1 MDLSSVVA
9 AVRGEPTNRSHD
21 LVHESGEHLGVSH
34 AAVREFSGEHAPRFV
49 HGDVEL
55 PPATPSPFSPLRS
68 RPLALADDAE
78 TSGVHDEVHRL
89 GRQESAQLDL

>member
-1 MDLSSVVA
+1 MFSTCVSRCSKTGSPVTTASL
-9 AVRGEPTNRSHD
+9 
-21 LVHESGEHLGVSH
+21 LGVSH

-55 PPATPSPFSPLRS
+55 PPATPSPFSPLRC

-78 TSGVHDEVHRL
+78 TRGVHDEVHRL